1 MTTKTT
7 MTATAS
13 PDRFVPVREVA
24 KRLGIIAE
32 AIGTYGVTVY
42 RDWAGQPV
50 ISESDAAWLR
60 DHLREVYEAN
70 RRRKAEDYIRRAAEA
85 QALEDDRQ
93 RRFWT
98 AYAAVMEN
106 GGPDAHRYATGI
118 AFSVVHAED
127 PEEALQRVIK
137 AYGKPSDRAI
147 LYLMGNPK
155 GRPRWM
161 K

>member
-1 MTTKTT
+1 MTT
-7 MTATAS
+7 MTSTVS

-24 KRLGIIAE
+24 KRLGIIPE
-32 AIGTYGVTVY
+32 TIGTYGVTVHK
-42 RDWAGQPV
+42 DWAGQPV

-60 DHLREVYEAN
+60 NHLREVYEAN
-70 RRRKAEDYIRRAAEA
+70 RRRKAEDYARRAAEA

-127 PEEALQRVIK
+127 PEKALENVIK
-137 AYGKPSDRAI
+137 AYGKPSERAI
-147 LYLMGNPK
+147 LYLMGNPQ

>member
-1 MTTKTT
+1 MTT

-24 KRLGIIAE
+24 KRLGIIPE
-32 AIGTYGVTVY
+32 AISTYGVVV
-42 RDWAGQPV
+42 RKDWAGQPV
-50 ISESDAAWLR
+50 VSESDAAWLR

-70 RRRKAEDYIRRAAEA
+70 RRRKAEDDARRATEA
-85 QALEDDRQ
+85 QALEDERQ

-98 AYAAVMEN
+98 AFAAVMEN
-106 GGPDAHRYATGI
+106 GGPDAHRYAAGI
-118 AFSVVHAED
+118 AYSVVKAED
-127 PEEALQRVIK
+127 PEKALQDVIK

-147 LYLMGNPK
+147 LYLMGEPQ